1 MGWTG
6 HKLGNGYTLFT
17 RGGLRGVFIQPDDGG
32 YSDDDINIPYELLL
46 SLAADEIR
54 SFKIGQLEQMDDNVV
69 LGISVK

>member
-6 HKLGNGYTLFT
+6 HALENGYRLYV
-17 RGGLRGVFIQPDDGG
+17 RHGLVGVFIGHD
-32 YSDDDINIPYELLL
+32 SDESIEINIPHELLL